1 MCSYVRRCDF
11 RGRNSPTLPP
21 QTSNQPSTFIGCQP
35 RTPKHHTTHTTLPT
49 TPHHTIYCTVNC
61 GLNARIQGHQQPTS
75 QQAMPTSKGI
85 RITKNAQCSML
96 IHSFSQRTPHNQQPP
111 RRWMTSSRLP
121 TEQTSPP
128 KAKSQNIATL
138 VATLQCRV
146 FASLSFIVV
155 VVVTSV
161 RPSVRPFIRLPHHHP
176 YTSRCPVADLKRRGD
191 RQSGV
196 LSRLWRGMRRV
207 EDSQPVVIRQCDDVG
222 VPTSTLPLLSCESRY
237 NYSFETL

>member
-1 MCSYVRRCDF
+1 MSAHTIPRYRSKKHKAYPSAISWLSLACSRVFLCPSLRFSWSEFADVATTDQQ
-11 RGRNSPTLPP
+11 PTVHFHRLP
-21 QTSNQPSTFIGCQP
+21 
-35 RTPKHHTTHTTLPT
+35 TTHTK
-49 TPHHTIYCTVNC
+49 TPHHTRYYTVNC

-138 VATLQCRV
+138 QCHCRF

-161 RPSVRPFIRLPHHHP
+161 RPFIRLPHHHP
-176 YTSRCPVADLKRRGD
+176 YTSRYPVADLKRRGD

-196 LSRLWRGMRRV
+196 LLRLWRGMRRF

-222 VPTSTLPLLSCESRY
+222 VPQRY
-237 NYSFETL
+237 RC